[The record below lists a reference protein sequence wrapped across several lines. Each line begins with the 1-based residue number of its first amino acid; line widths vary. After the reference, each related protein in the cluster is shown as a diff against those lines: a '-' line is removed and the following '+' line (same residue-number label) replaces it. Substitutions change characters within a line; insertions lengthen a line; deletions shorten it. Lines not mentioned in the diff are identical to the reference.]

1 MRTFCAAETM
11 ILALGDSLIQGY
23 GLRQKDGFVAQ
34 LSTWMDQN
42 GERVRIINAGVS
54 GDTSAGGLARVEW
67 SLEENVDA
75 MIIALGGNDFLR
87 GIDPAETLKNLDAII
102 KVGRKKDIK
111 IMIIGHKAPGNFGPE
126 YKQDFDVIYPKLAA
140 KYGLVLVVNFIGG
153 MMDRVS
159 AGESLHS
166 FLQADMLHPNA
177 KGVFEIVQVIGPEV
191 QKLIEE

>member
-177 KGVFEIVQVIGPEV
+177 KGVFEIVQAIGPEV